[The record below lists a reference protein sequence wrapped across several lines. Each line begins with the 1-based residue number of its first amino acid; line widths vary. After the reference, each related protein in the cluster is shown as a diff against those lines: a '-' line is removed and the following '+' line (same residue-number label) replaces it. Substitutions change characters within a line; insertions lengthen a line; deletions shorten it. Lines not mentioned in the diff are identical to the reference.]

1 MNTANYLA
9 IMAAVIIGLVIH
21 AIMYAPQPAI
31 MAEMFPDPHAV
42 FRCVP
47 RVSGDVDRGGVTGAR
62 DRYLA
67 AR

>member
-31 MAEMFPDPHAV
+31 MAEMFPPACGIPV
-42 FRCVP
+42 CPLGIR
-47 RVSGDVDRGGVTGAR
+47 
-62 DRYLA
+62 
-67 AR
+67 